1 VKNKT
6 AAVWLTFLLGPLGIH
21 RRYLLGRFDLIAC
34 LLPIPTLLGAY
45 GVYRAR
51 NLGVDDALSW
61 VLMPLLGF
69 TLAGC
74 ALNAIVYGVQSTEA
88 WNKRFNPNAD
98 PESPAGATH
107 WLTVFGLAVTLL
119 VGTAVLM
126 ASLAFSIQHYF
137 EAQMEQTA
145 AVVPAVER
153 TKKPAG

>member
-1 VKNKT
+1 MKNKT
-6 AAVWLTFLLGPLGIH
+6 VAVWLTFLLGPLGVH

-51 NLGVDDALSW
+51 TFGVDDALSW

-88 WNKRFNPNAD
+88 WNKRFNPGAD

-107 WLTVFGLAVTLL
+107 WLTVLGLIATLL
-119 VGTAVLM
+119 VGTGVLM

-137 EAQMEQTA
+137 EAQMAHTA
-145 AVVPAVER
+145 TAPTTEW
-153 TKKPAG
+153 TKKPAS

>member
-1 VKNKT
+1 MKNKT

-21 RRYLLGRFDLIAC
+21 RRYLLDRFDLLGY

-51 NLGVDDALSW
+51 SLGVDDVLSW

-74 ALNAIVYGVQSTEA
+74 ALNAIVYGLQSTET
-88 WNKRFNPNAD
+88 WNKRFNPNAP
-98 PESPAGATH
+98 PESAAGSTH
-107 WLTVFGLAVTLL
+107 WLTVFGLAIALL
-119 VGTAVLM
+119 IGTTALM

-137 EAQMEQTA
+137 EAQMEQA
-145 AVVPAVER
+145 AAAPAAEWTR
-153 TKKPAG
+153 KPAG